1 MGRKTRRNR
10 NVTPVNKV
18 KRERGD
24 VYFLLKMKLTTT
36 DTWYDLVVVPHRD
49 MIPNMILEGVGNY
62 IGDIE
67 GVPAYC
73 PLLDANEVAA
83 KELITLNEWSNSE
96 GAFKVG
102 TIFWVDA
109 DAGAE

>member
-24 VYFLLKMKLTTT
+24 VYFILKMKVA
-36 DTWYDLVVVPHRD
+36 DTWHDLVVVPHRD
-49 MIPNMILEGVGNY
+49 MIPNMILEGLGNY

-67 GVPAYC
+67 EIPADC

-83 KELITLNEWSNSE
+83 KELITLNEWSSEE

-109 DAGAE
+109 CE

>member
-18 KRERGD
+18 KRDRGD
-24 VYFLLKMKLTTT
+24 VYFVLKMKLE

-49 MIPNMILEGVGNY
+49 MISNMILEGVGNY
-62 IGDIE
+62 IGNIE
-67 GVPAYC
+67 GVPADC
-73 PLLDANEVAA
+73 PLLDANEDAGKA
-83 KELITLNEWSNSE
+83 LITLNEWTSDK

-109 DAGAE
+109 CE